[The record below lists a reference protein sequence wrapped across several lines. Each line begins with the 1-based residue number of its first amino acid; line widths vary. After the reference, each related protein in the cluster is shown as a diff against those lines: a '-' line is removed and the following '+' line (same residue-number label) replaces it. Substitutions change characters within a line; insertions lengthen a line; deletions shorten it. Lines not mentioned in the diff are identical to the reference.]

1 MVYYVTSNTPR
12 RKACGNGKISQT
24 NENGL
29 IWSQTG
35 IYDLTVYVDLK
46 LLMIFY
52 LQ

>member
-12 RKACGNGKISQT
+12 RKACGNSKISQT
-24 NENGL
+24 NENGR
-29 IWSQTG
+29 IWSKTG

-46 LLMIFY
+46 LLMNFY